1 MTDCHIMRLYTLIG
15 EDVMQEYNIQ
25 QAQKEYNE
33 EIVLLK
39 NSGTYLSE
47 AQEAICFAKILI
59 KQTTYSRENIV
70 FCNDSEFFVSKTPTG
85 YDVVGYYIRNIGTK
99 NPFTVT
105 VCKINNLWYPSKKYI
120 AADTKSCSNS
130 ILLWVLLSLGWT
142 LMGILMYFLMSAAI
156 GI

>member
-1 MTDCHIMRLYTLIG
+1 
-15 EDVMQEYNIQ
+15 MQEYNIQ
-25 QAQKEYNE
+25 QAHEEYNK

-39 NSGTYLSE
+39 NSGTTLSE
-47 AQEAICFAKILI
+47 VQEAICFAKILI
-59 KQTTYSRENIV
+59 KQRTFSRENIV
-70 FCNDSEFFVSKTPTG
+70 FCNDSELFVSKSPTG
-85 YDVVGYYIRNIGTK
+85 YDVVGYYIKTPGTK

-120 AADTKSCSNS
+120 AADTKSCSGS
-130 ILLWVLLSLGWT
+130 ILLWVLLSLGCT